1 MAVKAGALLAHLVA
15 AHQSHIGGTSIHHHV
30 NGSIAV
36 LDDGGINEGAAG
48 VAGGGV
54 RHIRQVVHHF
64 PLPSLSVV
72 LGDAD
77 NGVQVL
83 GRVTAGGPADVRGGH
98 DPAVVQGVQSGDAE
112 VLASGGLTA
121 EGHIHGLGS
130 LWILP
135 HYGGSN
141 FGLQIKLEL
150 SQGRILAG
158 AAIVLI
164 SGGAAV
170 GQVVAA
176 IGQRVGPGVLME
188 GDVHPHRLVRGIHM
202 SVDGG
207 GLAQVQ
213 IAVAVQA
220 FDVVAVITFPLL
232 NGPQLPGRGK
242 VGGQAEGV
250 VGHGPGD
257 LIGLPGPG
265 VVENAAGGVVEN
277 GVGAAG
283 FHAVPISQVLDT
295 ARTKITIY
303 NGRAGGGAGS
313 LPVS

>member
-1 MAVKAGALLAHLVA
+1 
-15 AHQSHIGGTSIHHHV
+15 
-30 NGSIAV
+30 
-36 LDDGGINEGAAG
+36 
-48 VAGGGV
+48 
-54 RHIRQVVHHF
+54 
-64 PLPSLSVV
+64 
-72 LGDAD
+72 
-77 NGVQVL
+77 
-83 GRVTAGGPADVRGGH
+83 
-98 DPAVVQGVQSGDAE
+98 
-112 VLASGGLTA
+112 
-121 EGHIHGLGS
+121 
-130 LWILP
+130 
-135 HYGGSN
+135 
-141 FGLQIKLEL
+141 
-150 SQGRILAG
+150 
-158 AAIVLI
+158 
-164 SGGAAV
+164 
-170 GQVVAA
+170 
-176 IGQRVGPGVLME
+176 
-188 GDVHPHRLVRGIHM
+188 M

-250 VGHGPGD
+250 IGHGPGD

-277 GVGAAG
+277 GVGPAS